1 MKTLAI
7 FAHPDERS
15 TVAFYAPTIR
25 WPEELSTILD
35 PRASTLNPFWN
46 VDQQTRRSY
55 TYGHFPLYVLVLTAN
70 IFHDLAPFTTSLP
83 VHTPPSW
90 TEFLATS
97 LTTHGFARIG
107 RGLMALADLFTVYLV
122 FLLGRRL
129 YGVWAASRFV
139 TWNFLPADT

>member
-1 MKTLAI
+1 MQRKNQLHHYLPLVLLIVILAVAAGLRFYNINWDNGI

-15 TVAFYAPTIR
+15 TVAFYAPAIR

-97 LTTHGFARIG
+97 RN
-107 RGLMALADLFTVYLV
+107 YC
-122 FLLGRRL
+122 
-129 YGVWAASRFV
+129 
-139 TWNFLPADT
+139 